1 MAAEPAADGHL
12 DHLLDLSTLVF
23 EPGTTFTE
31 RLAAALEL
39 ESEYLD
45 LPYGFLSY
53 IDREAEHQEI
63 VLTTGMETIVEE
75 GETIPL
81 SETYCRRTIATDEG
95 RLAVDAAGE
104 EGWAGDPAYER
115 FGLEQYVGSA
125 VEFDDERRG
134 TVCLAGEQPRDEP
147 REEFETELVSL
158 VARWASCELA
168 QRTGKTGFEP
178 DPARFA
184 TFAES
189 VDATAV
195 DTALDLLADR
205 TRRELLPYLAT
216 VDGPVTVREAAAY
229 LANTN
234 GVPGQAP
241 ERVEIALVHS
251 HVPKLV
257 SAGVVDYDESD
268 RKLDYRAS
276 DGLERLLNRVRTL
289 EG

>member
-1 MAAEPAADGHL
+1 MAAQRAANGHL
-12 DHLLDLSTLVF
+12 EHLLDLSTIVF
-23 EPGTTFTE
+23 EPERAFAE

-39 ESEYLD
+39 ESQHLD

-53 IDREAEHQEI
+53 IDREAGRQEI
-63 VLTTGMETIVEE
+63 VLTTGMETVVEE

-81 SETYCRRTIATDEG
+81 SETYCRKTIATEEG

-115 FGLEQYVGSA
+115 FGLESYVGSA
-125 VEFDDERRG
+125 VEFDGDRRG
-134 TVCLAGEQPRDEP
+134 TVCLAGEEARDEP
-147 REEFETELVSL
+147 LGEFEVELVGL
-158 VARWASCELA
+158 LARWASYELA
-168 QRTGKTGFEP
+168 HRTGRTESES
-178 DPARFA
+178 DRTQLA
-184 TFAES
+184 TFTEP
-189 VDATAV
+189 VDATKV

-216 VDGPVTVREAAAY
+216 VDGPISVTEAAAY
-229 LANTN
+229 LANTS
-234 GVPGQAP
+234 GVPGQKP